1 MRLIGMRY
9 MKVYQIKFG
18 NMEFI
23 SYLYINRKGE
33 VGDLY

>member
-1 MRLIGMRY
+1 

-23 SYLYINRKGE
+23 SYLYVNKTGE
-33 VGDLY
+33 GGGLY